1 MATAAKPATTAKPAA
16 QVAPTA
22 TEEAAPAEQAVAA
35 PEVFD
40 MSAYAGAG
48 SETQTAK
55 DIAIPFL
62 KVLQPLS
69 PELDESDAKFIPDA
83 KQGEFLNSVT
93 SQRYGGKEG
102 LLFVPCYYE
111 RKQLRWGARAGGG
124 GFKGELSELEV
135 AQAREKNLLVN
146 FEGRDY
152 FTQDGTVDPKRN
164 DRLSDSRLHYG
175 LILKDDGSL
184 PSRVLLSLTST
195 QIKKSKLFNALMR
208 ERTIPMPGGTL
219 AIAPTFAYSYRLTTV
234 KESNDQGSWY
244 GISIALNER
253 VPTKFIFDMG
263 AAFYTAVKSNEVKVD
278 LAQAAD
284 SAPAGVSDEDK
295 DKF

>member
-1 MATAAKPATTAKPAA
+1 MATTKTEAKAPPAEAEKPASDKA
-16 QVAPTA
+16 VAT
-22 TEEAAPAEQAVAA
+22 AEQ
-35 PEVFD
+35 FD
-40 MSAYAGAG
+40 ISQYAGAG
-48 SETQTAK
+48 TEGQDSK

-69 PELDESDAKFIPDA
+69 PELDETDGKYIPEA
-83 KQGEFLNSVT
+83 KQGQLLNSVT
-93 SQRYGGKEG
+93 GQLYDGKTG

-111 RKQLRWGARAGGG
+111 RKQLRWGARGQGSG
-124 GFKGELSELEV
+124 GFKGEMTEVEV
-135 AQAREKNLLVN
+135 AQAREANTLVN

-152 FTQDGTVDPKRN
+152 FTQDGKVDPKKN

-175 LILKDDGSL
+175 LVLKDDGSL

-208 ERTIPMPGGTL
+208 ERTLELPGGKL
-219 AIAPTFAYSYRLTTV
+219 AIAPTFGYSYRLTTV

-244 GISIALNER
+244 GLAIALNDK
-253 VPTKFIFDMG
+253 VQTKFIFDMG
-263 AAFYTAVKSNEVKVD
+263 AAFYEGIKNNEVKVD
-278 LAQAAD
+278 LSQAEAGGAAGAAAAD
-284 SAPAGVSDEDK
+284 HDP